1 MKKIAACILILN
13 ATATMAN
20 CDLSRFRWDCDIPI
34 QPARTVTAKSLVYC
48 GSSYGY
54 ITQEQFM
61 QLSRYK
67 RRSMNMVLKI
77 NGEYVTSPCY
87 PAERYY
93 Y

>member
-1 MKKIAACILILN
+1 MKKKLAYLLFSMSFELFAD
-13 ATATMAN
+13 

-34 QPARTVTAKSLVYC
+34 EPARTSKARSLVYC

-54 ITQEQFM
+54 ITEEQYL

-67 RRSMNMVLKI
+67 RRAMNMVLKI

-93 Y
+93 F